1 MPTGEVVSIVSVA
14 RNRVT
19 FYREGYKF
27 PYV

>member
-1 MPTGEVVSIVSVA
+1 MA

-27 PYV
+27 PCV

>member
-1 MPTGEVVSIVSVA
+1 MSIVSVA

-27 PYV
+27 PCV